1 MGRQPEKV
9 FPDSYP
15 RGIHA
20 SGQASANR
28 IHEMTKLTNETRAR
42 LRESTRLIH
51 AGRDPENQFGF
62 VNTPIYRGSTVLFP
76 TMASLKDRDVPYTY
90 GTKGTPTIKALED
103 AWSELSGAAGT
114 VLAPTGLAA
123 IALALMTAVKSGD
136 HLLVSDSTY
145 GPTRHFCDTVLA
157 RMGVETTYYD
167 PALASGIASH
177 FRPNTTAVL
186 VEAPG
191 SQSFEMQDVPAIA
204 EVAHARGACV
214 IMDNTWATP
223 LFFPPHERGV
233 DLAIEAGTKYLSG
246 HSDLLL
252 GLVSANQAWFRRLRQ
267 TFDAFAMC
275 AGPED
280 AFLCLR
286 GLRTMKLRLHE
297 AQRQGLALAHWL
309 AARPEVKQVL
319 HPALPSHPGHAIWK
333 RDFSGSSGLFSII
346 LHPVSEAAVAAMLDG
361 LELFGMGYSWGGF
374 GSLVIPF
381 DCSTYRTATR
391 WAPGGPALRF
401 QVGLEDMDDL
411 TEDLDRGFARMR
423 MAG

>member
-1 MGRQPEKV
+1 MSKPE
-9 FPDSYP
+9 
-15 RGIHA
+15 
-20 SGQASANR
+20 
-28 IHEMTKLTNETRAR
+28 NESRR
-42 LRESTRLIH
+42 SLGSRTRLVH
-51 AGRDPENQFGF
+51 AGRDPGQQFGF
-62 VNTPIYRGSTVLFP
+62 INTPIYRGSTVLFP
-76 TMASLKDRDVPYTY
+76 TMESLKTRDVPYTY
-90 GTKGTPTIKALED
+90 GTKGTPTTEALEN
-103 AWSELSGAAGT
+103 AWTAIAGAEGT

-123 IALALMTAVKSGD
+123 ITLALMAVVKAGD
-136 HLLVSDSTY
+136 HILVTDSAY
-145 GPTRHFCDTVLA
+145 GPTRHFCDTVLT

-167 PALASGIASH
+167 PLAGANIANVM
-177 FRPNTTAVL
+177 RPNTSAVL

-204 EVAHARGACV
+204 AEAHARDACV

-246 HSDLLL
+246 HSDLML
-252 GLVSANQAWFRRLRQ
+252 GLVSANKTWWRRLRQ

-280 AFLCLR
+280 VFLALR
-286 GLRTMKLRLHE
+286 GLRTMESRLRE
-297 AQRQGLALAHWL
+297 AERQGLALAQWF
-309 AARPEVKQVL
+309 AARPEVREVL

-333 RDFSGSSGLFSII
+333 RDFLGASGLFSII
-346 LHPVSEAAVAAMLDG
+346 LHPVPEEAVAAMLDG

-374 GSLVIPF
+374 ESLVIPF
-381 DCSTYRTATR
+381 DCSSYRTATR

-411 TEDLDRGFARMR
+411 TADLERGFERLRA
-423 MAG
+423 AS